1 MIPKACARSTLS
13 GDTSLPE
20 HIDRT
25 PGPCDEDTSHELS
38 RLRILRN
45 KFIHAGSKE
54 LVPGTISVPEVSVTR
69 EDIEAALTAIGSY
82 AELLEDGLEAS
93 YSKD

>member
-1 MIPKACARSTLS
+1 MRGESHVQRAHRFLAGSWNI
-13 GDTSLPE
+13 SL
-20 HIDRT
+20 DL
-25 PGPCDEDTSHELS
+25 DEDTSHELS

-45 KFIHAGSKE
+45 KFIHAASKE